1 MAQLPLGYNVPMTYN
16 ANGMA
21 MPAPGIPPMPVP
33 NEVKFAPN
41 ASNMPTGVNPALA
54 LAFGAQNAGAG
65 VNAQGQ
71 PVGGGGAAGVAPSMQ
86 AVTNAQTAQATNA
99 QTGQP
104 TYFDPTWYVQNNP
117 DVLKGFNSQKDKGEG
132 IDWYGKFHYDNFGKT
147 QGGRF
152 LGPNDPAY
160 LARQSAGLGGSTSP
174 APSATQLAA
183 YQAMSPEDQMNL
195 VNFLKGMGLA

>member
-21 MPAPGIPPMPVP
+21 MPQAGLPPMPVP

-41 ASNMPTGVNPALA
+41 ASNMPTGLSPALA
-54 LAFGAQNAGAG
+54 MAFGAQNAGAG
-65 VNAQGQ
+65 VNAAGQ
-71 PVGGGGAAGVAPSMQ
+71 QVGGGGSAGIAPSPQ
-86 AVTNAQTAQATNA
+86 SVAGAQTSQATNPT
-99 QTGQP
+99 TGQP

-117 DVLKGFNSQKDKGEG
+117 DVLKGFNSLKSKKKG

-160 LARQSAGLGGSTSP
+160 LARQQAGLGSSTAP
-174 APSATQLAA
+174 APNATQLAA
-183 YQAMSPEDQMNL
+183 YGAMSPEDQVNL